1 MDSEW
6 YSGER
11 EVKRYERMENVTAG
25 GRQGGA
31 EYKARQAL
39 LGPGA

>member
-11 EVKRYERMENVTAG
+11 EVKRYERMENVTAAG
-25 GRQGGA
+25 QTGRS
-31 EYKARQAL
+31 
-39 LGPGA
+39 